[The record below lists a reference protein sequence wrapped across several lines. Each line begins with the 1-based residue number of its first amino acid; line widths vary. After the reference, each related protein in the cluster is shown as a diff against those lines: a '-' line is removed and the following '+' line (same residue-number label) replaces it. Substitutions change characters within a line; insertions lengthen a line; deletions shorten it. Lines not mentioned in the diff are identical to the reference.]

1 MRIDIHETNL
11 GDEHLFPTRLSIS
24 HQDRFKFANL
34 FRGNFGFFECLLKIN
49 FDYLKYGSCAEL
61 YFI

>member
-1 MRIDIHETNL
+1 MRRTWVTNIY
-11 GDEHLFPTRLSIS
+11 FPLDFQS
-24 HQDRFKFANL
+24 HQDRFKFAIL